1 MKDDFISGVFTM
13 RMSKKPFWITMVVA
27 CLASGQTESRA
38 AQYDPVD
45 YVDPNIGGI
54 GHLLNTT
61 DPIVTLPHSMV
72 QIAPL
77 VTPSVKDRYLA
88 DRIYGFPVASP
99 FRMHGRLPVTC
110 YVVPTRGDVETDP
123 ARAAALYD
131 HTMETAKPHYYS
143 VELMESG
150 IQVESTVTE
159 HAIYYRF
166 RLPAESRINLQI
178 VCRNGALELL
188 DPARLT
194 GQGTVPHANYGKAV
208 FFHMELSQ
216 PARQTSSWEAD
227 RSQWQALRA
236 GGPRHLAGEPVHT
249 IGKVKRPIAQ
259 PALN

>member
-1 MKDDFISGVFTM
+1 MKNDFISGVFTM

-194 GQGTVPHANYGKAV
+194 DKARSPMPTMARRFSSTWSSRSRRGKPAVGKPTGANGKHFVLEPAAPRGRTSTYNRQG
-208 FFHMELSQ
+208 
-216 PARQTSSWEAD
+216 
-227 RSQWQALRA
+227 
-236 GGPRHLAGEPVHT
+236 
-249 IGKVKRPIAQ
+249 
-259 PALN
+259 